1 MFSPFPPLA
10 PLVLDAPRRL
20 TPARVPAQKARDLLK
35 LPARVPAEI
44 VELARSGVVLPVGW
58 GRSKRKL
65 DSVGACRQE
74 AARLYHAAA
83 AGKVAPEDLSR
94 GIYALDKI
102 SRMAEVAEL
111 EKRVEQLEALL
122 AQREKP

>member
-1 MFSPFPPLA
+1 MPTRP
-10 PLVLDAPRRL
+10 
-20 TPARVPAQKARDLLK
+20 
-35 LPARVPAEI
+35 PAEI
-44 VELARSGVVLPVGW
+44 VQVTRQGDVLPAGW
-58 GRSKRKL
+58 GKSKRKL

-102 SRMAEVAEL
+102 SRMAEVAEM
-111 EKRVEQLEALL
+111 EARIERLEALL
-122 AQREKP
+122 AERAKP